1 MFLAFID
8 QILPTLIIFG
18 GIILAIVIVYFVF
31 YVPRHKSGKIEI
43 GVKKLEQDPDEV
55 IEDPVQIKPI
65 IKAQDKE
72 VDYKEVE
79 VDEQVAEELEAATEE
94 KLVENLEESSEGK
107 PEVVIPPHI
116 DPKEVEV
123 DDIDIPQELSV
134 EEEKMLIPEDS
145 LEVLEQDME
154 DKKEKKRLEKQKE
167 EESNEETKELGKYH
181 VLYRKDDNK
190 WYVKREGSDKTL
202 RVLETQAEAIA
213 WATIK
218 ALNQDTTIV
227 IHKRDG
233 KIRKQNY

>member
-154 DKKEKKRLEKQKE
+154 DKKEKKRLEKQRE

>member
-8 QILPTLIIFG
+8 QILPTLIILG

>member
-94 KLVENLEESSEGK
+94 KLVENLEESSEDK

-154 DKKEKKRLEKQKE
+154 DKKEQKRLEKQKE

>member
-1 MFLAFID
+1 MFLSFIE

-18 GIILAIVIVYFVF
+18 GIIIALVIIYFVF
-31 YVPRHKSGKIEI
+31 YVPRKRSGKIEI
-43 GVKKLEQDPDEV
+43 GVKKLEPDPDEV
-55 IEDPVQIKPI
+55 IESPVEIKPI
-65 IKAQDKE
+65 NNQPEKE
-72 VDYKEVE
+72 EFEAVD
-79 VDEQVAEELEAATEE
+79 VDE
-94 KLVENLEESSEGK
+94 EESLKVEENFDVT

-116 DPKEVEV
+116 DPNEVEL
-123 DDIDIPQELSV
+123 DDIDIPHELSP
-134 EEEKMLIPEDS
+134 EEEKQLIPEDS
-145 LEVLEQDME
+145 LENLEQDLE
-154 DKKEKKRLEKQKE
+154 DKKEKDRLEKANVEKAE
-167 EESNEETKELGKYH
+167 AKELGKYH

>member
-8 QILPTLIIFG
+8 QLLPTLLIFI

-31 YVPRHKSGKIEI
+31 FAPRYRAGKNKI
-43 GVKKLEQDPDEV
+43 GITKLEEDENEV
-55 IEDPVQIKPI
+55 IEDPVEIKPY
-65 IKAQDKE
+65 KAPEPVLAK
-72 VDYKEVE
+72 
-79 VDEQVAEELEAATEE
+79 EE
-94 KLVENLEESSEGK
+94 KLVEEKVLEEKLEETAKAEEEEKDEEISE
-107 PEVVIPPHI
+107 EVKKEIVKEIETPI
-116 DPKEVEV
+116 DAVV
-123 DDIDIPQELSV
+123 DDIEIPEELSP

-145 LEVLEQDME
+145 LETLEEEME
-154 DKKEKKRLEKQKE
+154 DKKEQKRLEKEENKE
-167 EESNEETKELGKYH
+167 EPKELGKYH
-181 VLYRKDDNK
+181 VLYRKEDNK
-190 WYVKREGSDKTL
+190 WYIKREGSDKTL